1 MTFTNVTDVVGLF
14 RPLTAS
20 EAAVTPALIKLA
32 EAQLVTEVPSLEAR
46 WNAAPE
52 AGPFRTLVTG
62 TVASAVVRVLR
73 NPDGWREFA
82 VDDGRGV
89 RDAVLSSGL
98 LSFQPSE
105 ISRLLPAMPAAGMY
119 VIGLGG

>member
-1 MTFTNVTDVVGLF
+1 MSFTDKTHVEAMF
-14 RPLTAS
+14 RTLTSAEVPVADS
-20 EAAVTPALIKLA
+20 LIRYA
-32 EAQLVTEVPSLEAR
+32 EAQLVTQVPSLQAR
-46 WNAAPE
+46 WNEAPE
-52 AGPFRTLVTG
+52 NGPFRTLVTG
-62 TVASAVVRVLR
+62 TVTAAVVRVLR

-105 ISRLLPAMPAAGMY
+105 ISQLMPAMPSAGMY